1 MYIFAQKTF
10 DFPGWHQAIARHWPP
25 YLAGSISRREAT
37 ARIVREI
44 AAGPA
49 AAGIRGSLFCFR
61 FVNLDSW
68 RLTQGE
74 AGF

>member
-1 MYIFAQKTF
+1 MYMFAQKTF

-37 ARIVREI
+37 ARIVREL

-49 AAGIRGSLFCFR
+49 GSGIQRQDIWFR
-61 FVNLDSW
+61 FWNLGS
-68 RLTQGE
+68 G
-74 AGF
+74 G